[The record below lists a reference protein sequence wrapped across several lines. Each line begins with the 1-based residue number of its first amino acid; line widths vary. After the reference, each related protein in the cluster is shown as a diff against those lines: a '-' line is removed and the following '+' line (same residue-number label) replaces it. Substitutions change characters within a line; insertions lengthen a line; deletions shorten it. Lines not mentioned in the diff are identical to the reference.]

1 MDETIFT
8 AVLSIHGV
16 IWGGSAILLLVLLIR
31 RLKIRKEETFEKHD
45 N

>member
-8 AVLSIHGV
+8 AVLSIHGL
-16 IWGGSAILLLVLLIR
+16 IWGGSAIILIVLLVR
-31 RLKIRKEETFEKHD
+31 RLHIRKEETFEKRD

>member
-31 RLKIRKEETFEKHD
+31 RLKIRKEETFEKRD